1 MKLCNNNNFFE
12 FLVDFKVFLV
22 LFVDVGDFFLNRN
35 VVRLKIIIVDV
46 RFK

>member
-22 LFVDVGDFFLNRN
+22 LFVDVGRLNKN